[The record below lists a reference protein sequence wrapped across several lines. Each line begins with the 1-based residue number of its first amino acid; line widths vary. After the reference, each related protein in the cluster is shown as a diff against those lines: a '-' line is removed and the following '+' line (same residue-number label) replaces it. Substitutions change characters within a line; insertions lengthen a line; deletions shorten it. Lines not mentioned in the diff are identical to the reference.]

1 MKYLFTLLI
10 SVISMCSFSQ
20 SKKFTFT
27 LGSEY
32 ELPRKSDDLSFF
44 GNEKEGIVN
53 LTLKKDELT
62 IVRFD
67 PKTLTQ
73 TSEKKIEL
81 PEKTKN
87 FNSETVVDFGTNHF
101 WIHSDW
107 DKESEK
113 EYLYYDR
120 VDVAS
125 GTIKETNKKLI
136 ETSKIAG
143 DLVATGFYQYKTVGK
158 YTFNFD
164 ADGDKMLVSYRLKP
178 EEKNDKK
185 NYDKIGLHVF
195 DENMNKIWGGEF
207 TMPYT
212 EQIMDN
218 SDFSVDS
225 KGNAYMLAKVYDS
238 EKRKEKDKETGKA
251 GYHYEVLKFTKDSK
265 QIIHTTIN
273 IDDYFIRETSLVE
286 NSLHEMIIACTY
298 SKKSKGTGT
307 DGVFLAMMD
316 QSGKI
321 SKYKNGYYEFPLAEL
336 EKFESAR
343 SKRKMEKK
351 DDYEAPNI
359 KVRYI
364 DVEADGSV
372 FIACEEYYVVENTYT
387 DSHGHTTTTYTYY
400 YEDILGAKINA
411 AGNFEWVRK
420 IPKKQKGTNGYATL
434 GFKLISDASGY
445 YFLYLDNKK
454 NLELAED
461 DVPKY
466 HVDGFGGQVMVSRLD
481 PAGVLSKEIV
491 FDTREEDVMIFP
503 RRFSKINGNQFIG
516 RANVKRG
523 GYKPLLITVNK

>member
-1 MKYLFTLLI
+1 MKYLLVLLI
-10 SVISMCSFSQ
+10 SLFSLVSFAQ
-20 SKKFTFT
+20 SKKFTFK

-44 GNEKEGIVN
+44 GNEKDGIVN
-53 LTLKKDELT
+53 LTLKKDELN

-67 PKTLTQ
+67 PTTLTQ

-87 FNSETVVDFGTNHF
+87 FNSEMVADFGTNYF

-107 DKESEK
+107 DKEAEK
-113 EYLYYDR
+113 EYLYYDKI
-120 VDVAS
+120 DVAS
-125 GTIKETNKKLI
+125 GKITETNKKLI
-136 ETSKIAG
+136 ETSKVAG
-143 DLVATGFYQYKTVGK
+143 TLVTTGFYQYKTVNK
-158 YTFNFD
+158 YTYNFS
-164 ADGDKMLVSYRLKP
+164 ADERKLLVSYRLNP

-185 NYDKIGLHVF
+185 NYDKIGMYVF
-195 DENMNKIWGGEF
+195 DENMNKLWGGEF

-251 GYHYEVLKFTKDSK
+251 AYHYEVLKFTKDSK
-265 QIIHTTIN
+265 QIIHTTIS

-286 NSLHEMIIACTY
+286 SSLNEMIIACTY

-307 DGVFLAMMD
+307 DGIFLAMMD
-316 QSGKI
+316 ASGKI
-321 SKYKNGYYEFPLAEL
+321 NKYKNGYYEFPLAEL

-359 KVRYI
+359 KVRNI
-364 DVEADGSV
+364 EIQADGGV
-372 FIACEEYYVVENTYT
+372 FIACEEYYVEVRTYT
-387 DSHGHTTTTYTYY
+387 DSRGNSYTTYTYY

-420 IPKKQKGTNGYATL
+420 IPKKQKGTNSWATL
-434 GFKLISDASGY
+434 GFKLVSDASGY

-466 HVDGFGGQVMVSRLD
+466 HVDGYGGQVMVSKLD
-481 PAGVLSKEIV
+481 PAGVLTKEIV

-503 RRFSKINGNQFIG
+503 TRFSRINGNQFIG

-523 GYKPLLITVNK
+523 GYKPLLITVNN